1 MERKEDNDQQHS
13 AAADRTYGG
22 NWPGVGKRI
31 AALASGFSGSTQA
44 IAPSDSRH
52 GRGLAAGASNEDHA
66 ARWLFTDKIPP
77 AGRKSGIWPNFTRP
91 RGRPHRRVGPCS
103 RRETGRQRHAAL
115 PRFSSIDCRADP
127 TQAAFSYR

>member
-91 RGRPHRRVGPCS
+91 RDKAPPSGGALQSPGNRAAAPRRAPAFLEHR
-103 RRETGRQRHAAL
+103 L
-115 PRFSSIDCRADP
+115 PGRADP
-127 TQAAFSYR
+127 SRL